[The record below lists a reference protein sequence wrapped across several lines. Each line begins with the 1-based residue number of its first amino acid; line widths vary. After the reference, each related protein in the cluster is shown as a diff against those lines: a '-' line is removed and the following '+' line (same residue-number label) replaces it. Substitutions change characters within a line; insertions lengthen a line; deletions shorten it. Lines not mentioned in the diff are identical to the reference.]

1 VRRRVIPIIV
11 LLGAVA
17 ASAAVLVGQAT
28 RDPSRAVQARPRPA
42 GQPSPG
48 IRPPLDTGPAP
59 DLNLVF
65 TAQVKGWIEP
75 CG

>member
-1 VRRRVIPIIV
+1 MRRRVISITV

-17 ASAAVLVGQAT
+17 ASAVVLVGQANP
-28 RDPSRAVQARPRPA
+28 DPSRAAQARPRPA

-65 TAQVKGWIEP
+65 TAQVRGWIEP